1 MAELMDAIKRNSI
14 RSASTAPLLSSFEWA
29 FEFNTLPGYSEGT
42 SLEQMNKLF
51 LGRATSVTV
60 PADPSD
66 APMSVVI
73 HGHVFSQVGLT
84 PHNGSFSI
92 SFQDFA
98 DLKIQKYFSKLR
110 YSATDPITKAT
121 NGSPNNYFFNCTI
134 YRLDP
139 TRKIVKVWKCV
150 DCLCITCDADDS
162 MTSDKS
168 PIGGC
173 TVGFTCDLFTTEFL
187 DTPASNLNNDS
198 YYNFSGG
205 QLGEGISV
213 AVKSNQAN

>member
-1 MAELMDAIKRNSI
+1 MALMEAISRDKIRNVN
-14 RSASTAPLLSSFEWA
+14 TAPLLSSFEWA
-29 FEFNTLPGYSEGT
+29 FEFKTLPGIT
-42 SLEQMNKLF
+42 STDNIKTMNDLF
-51 LGRATSVTV
+51 MGRATSVTV

-66 APMSVVI
+66 APMSVMI

-98 DLKIQKYFSKLR
+98 DLRIQKYFTKLR
-110 YSATDPITKAT
+110 YIATDPVTKAT
-121 NGSPNNYFFNCTI
+121 VGQPNNYFFDCVI

-139 TRKIVKVWKCV
+139 TRNIVKVWKCV

-168 PIGGC
+168 PVGGC

-187 DTPASNLNNDS
+187 DAPDATSISNSNYGYDRNRKDILAMS
-198 YYNFSGG
+198 VGKVSSGN
-205 QLGEGISV
+205 S
-213 AVKSNQAN
+213 

>member
-1 MAELMDAIKRNSI
+1 MALMEAISRNKI
-14 RSASTAPLLSSFEWA
+14 RNVNTAPMLSSFEWA
-29 FEFNTLPGYSEGT
+29 FEFTSLPGITDTT
-42 SLEQMNKLF
+42 SVEKMNELF
-51 LGRATSVTV
+51 MGRATSVTV

-66 APMSVVI
+66 APMSVMI

-98 DLKIQKYFSKLR
+98 DLKIQKYFTKLR
-110 YSATDPITKAT
+110 YTATDPITKAT
-121 NGSPNNYFFNCTI
+121 LGQPNNYFFDCRI

-139 TRKIVKVWKCV
+139 TRNIVKVWKCI

-168 PIGGC
+168 PVGGC

-187 DTPASNLNNDS
+187 DTPASEYKS
-198 YYNFSGG
+198 STYNYGSSGD
-205 QLGEGISV
+205 V
-213 AVKSNQAN
+213 MNYKVSNTSSSQS

>member
-1 MAELMDAIKRNSI
+1 MAELMDAINRTKI
-14 RSASTAPLLSSFEWA
+14 RSANTAPLLSSFEWA
-29 FEFNTLPGYSEGT
+29 FEFTTLPGYGDT
-42 SLEQMNKLF
+42 ASLNQMNDLF
-51 LGRATSVTV
+51 MGRATSVTV

-66 APMSVVI
+66 SPMSVVI

-84 PHNGSFSI
+84 AHNGSFSV

-110 YSATDPITKAT
+110 YSATDPLTKAT
-121 NGSPNNYFFNCTI
+121 NGSPNNYFFNCKI

-162 MTSDKS
+162 MTADKS
-168 PIGGC
+168 VVGGC
-173 TVGFTCDLFTTEFL
+173 TVGFTCDMFTTEFL
-187 DTPASNLNNDS
+187 DTPADTADGSK
-198 YYNFSGG
+198 YNFSTGS
-205 QLGEGISV
+205 IDFSSSV
-213 AVKSNQAN
+213 AVKNNQAN